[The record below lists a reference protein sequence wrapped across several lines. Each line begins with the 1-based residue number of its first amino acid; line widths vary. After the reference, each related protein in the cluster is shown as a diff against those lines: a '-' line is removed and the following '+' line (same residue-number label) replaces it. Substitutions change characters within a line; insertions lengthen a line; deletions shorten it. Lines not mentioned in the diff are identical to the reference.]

1 MIRSVPK
8 MERIFLSRERD
19 RESLPSIQQQRLEP
33 SKEKGN
39 RLREK
44 RLPPSFL
51 SGWRKGMHT
60 LTIDVSTILQYYR
73 QARGQTGRLDVCVMT
88 WMGEVSFR
96 LLSAE

>member
-1 MIRSVPK
+1 
-8 MERIFLSRERD
+8 
-19 RESLPSIQQQRLEP
+19 
-33 SKEKGN
+33 
-39 RLREK
+39 
-44 RLPPSFL
+44 
-51 SGWRKGMHT
+51 MHT